1 MQTEL
6 LSDTLIKKGNK
17 GIMEKELLRLFKC
30 YLGNGKFSSCNEEA
44 LKYGIIIS
52 KNARESVIKEAIGMY
67 GKDGFKWN
75 QTFHKSFSTVRDSS
89 IETLV
94 IQQIVHYIT
103 TYGFE
108 SLGIYS
114 EDTVYIPKESLD
126 VPSLTLDDDIKL
138 INIMPKTED
147 EIHDLIL
154 NLVQSGIALSKQTV
168 NDIINISDFIKDV
181 NIDNIK
187 NREIKIALYDKYDK
201 VPERPE
207 DFLRYMIYKL
217 TGSTLKIQD
226 RKTIEALK
234 ASNVTDRCNLL
245 NRYLSNETKWCEL
258 SSIFLRNK
266 NLFLALK
273 SKGKADNSRCLNNII
288 NTLRKYANKNHVPM
302 KDNVIDN
309 VTNIGIEIDNLEL
322 YKSFDH
328 VSIFRIIRIINA
340 LSYRCN
346 SNNDSIVYKIRNGK
360 SYATTID
367 TTNVANKI
375 QLCDRSWVLRTCL
388 IDRLESK
395 LKGKKVYIPSN
406 VVYTVPT
413 SEKQFN
419 GNFPNG
425 SYITIPRDD
434 SNLVYGVHWN
444 NMRKERIDLD
454 LHQSNSNESFGWDS
468 IYRNSSRDILFS
480 GDVTDAPLPNGA
492 TELFYVGRDCK
503 DLVYSV
509 SLNFFN
515 HYDTEV
521 PFEFIIA
528 KADDQQINENYV
540 IDPNNILT
548 KIDMTITG
556 ESPNKNIGLITLDDE
571 NINFYFNDITCG
583 NRRTFKNDDVY
594 KNTLAYMQNVAKTQ
608 LRLNDLLKWCGCE
621 LVDEEHKDEADI
633 DLSSEVL
640 TKETLISL
648 LSESE

>member
-1 MQTEL
+1 
-6 LSDTLIKKGNK
+6 
-17 GIMEKELLRLFKC
+17 MEKELLRLFKC
-30 YLGNGKFSSCNEEA
+30 YLANDKFSGCNEEA

-52 KNARESVIKEAIGMY
+52 KNAGESVIREAISVY

-75 QTFHKSFSTVRDSS
+75 QTFHKSFGTVRDSS

-108 SLGIYS
+108 ILGVYS

-126 VPSLTLDDDIKL
+126 IPSLTLDDDIKF
-138 INIMPKTED
+138 IYIAPKTKD

-154 NLVQSGIALSKQTV
+154 SLVQNGIALSKQTIE
-168 NDIINISDFIKDV
+168 DIINISDFIKDV
-181 NIDNIK
+181 NIDTIK
-187 NREIKIALYDKYDK
+187 NKEIKIALYDKYDK

-234 ASNVTDRCNLL
+234 SSNINDRCNLL
-245 NRYLSNETKWCEL
+245 NRYLSNETKWCKL

-273 SKGKADNSRCLNNII
+273 SKDKSDKGRCLNNII
-288 NTLRKYANKNHVPM
+288 NTLRKYANKTHVPVRY
-302 KDNVIDN
+302 NVIDN
-309 VTNIGIEIDNLEL
+309 VTNTGKDIDVSEL
-322 YKSFDH
+322 YESLNN

-340 LSYRCN
+340 LLYRYQ
-346 SNNDSIVYKIRNGK
+346 SDNNSIVYRIRNGK
-360 SYATTID
+360 SYATTTDIVD
-367 TTNVANKI
+367 KI
-375 QLCDRSWVLRTCL
+375 ELCNRSWILRAYLTNK
-388 IDRLESK
+388 LESK
-395 LKGKKVYIPSN
+395 LSGKKVYIPSN
-406 VVYTVPT
+406 IVYTAPT

-425 SYITIPRDD
+425 SYITIPRND
-434 SNLVYGVHWN
+434 SNLIYGVHWN
-444 NMRKERIDLD
+444 NIGKERIDLD

-468 IYRNSSRDILFS
+468 AYRNGTRDILFS
-480 GDVTDAPLPNGA
+480 GDVTDAPEPNGA
-492 TELFYVGRDCK
+492 TELFYVSRDCK
-503 DLVYSV
+503 DLAYSV
-509 SLNFFN
+509 SLNFYN

-528 KADDQQINENYV
+528 KADDEQIDEDYV
-540 IDPNNILT
+540 IDPNNILA
-548 KIDMTITG
+548 KVEMTITG
-556 ESPNKNIGLITLDDE
+556 ESPNKNIGLITLDDK
-571 NINFYFNDITCG
+571 NINFYFNDVTCG
-583 NRRTFKNDDVY
+583 NRRTFKDDDVY

-608 LRLNDLLKWCGCE
+608 LKLNDLLKWCGCE
-621 LVDEEHKDEADI
+621 LVNEEHKDEADI
-633 DLSSEVL
+633 DLSPEVL

-648 LSESE
+648 LSELE

>member
-1 MQTEL
+1 
-6 LSDTLIKKGNK
+6 
-17 GIMEKELLRLFKC
+17 MEKELLRLFKC
-30 YLGNGKFSSCNEEA
+30 YLSNDKFSGCNEEA

-52 KNARESVIKEAIGMY
+52 KNAGESVTKEAISMY
-67 GKDGFKWN
+67 GKDGLKWN
-75 QTFHKSFSTVRDSS
+75 QTFHKSFGTVRDSS

-114 EDTVYIPKESLD
+114 EDSVYIPKESLD
-126 VPSLTLDDDIKL
+126 IPSLTLNDDIKL

-181 NIDNIK
+181 NIDTIK

-201 VPERPE
+201 VPENPE

-226 RKTIEALK
+226 RKTIEALR
-234 ASNVTDRCNLL
+234 ASNITDRCNLL
-245 NRYLSNETKWCEL
+245 NRYLSDETKWCRL

-273 SKGKADNSRCLNNII
+273 GKDKSDKSICLNSII

-302 KDNVIDN
+302 KENVMDN
-309 VTNIGIEIDNLEL
+309 VTNTHKDINDSEL
-322 YKSFDH
+322 YKSLDH
-328 VSIFRIIRIINA
+328 ISIFRIIRIINA
-340 LSYRCN
+340 LLYRYK
-346 SNNDSIVYKIRNGK
+346 SDNDSVVYKVRNGK
-360 SYATTID
+360 SYATTIND
-367 TTNVANKI
+367 TNTTSKI
-375 QLCDRSWVLRTCL
+375 ELCGRALILRTYL
-388 IDRLESK
+388 ANRLAPK
-395 LKGKKVYIPSN
+395 LSGKKVYIPSN
-406 VVYTVPT
+406 VVYTAPT

-425 SYITIPRDD
+425 SYITIPRNDC
-434 SNLVYGVHWN
+434 NLVYGVHWN
-444 NMRKERIDLD
+444 NVGEERIDLD

-468 IYRNSSRDILFS
+468 AYRNSERDILFS
-480 GDVTDAPLPNGA
+480 GDITDAPLPNGA
-492 TELFYVGRDCK
+492 TELFYVGRDCR

-528 KADDQQINENYV
+528 KADDRQINQHYV
-540 IDPNNILT
+540 IDPNNILA
-548 KIDMTITG
+548 KVDMTITG

-608 LRLNDLLKWCGCE
+608 LRLNDLLKWCGCG

-633 DLSSEVL
+633 DLSPEVL